1 MSINL
6 FKLELIVPDAET
18 AESFMPAV
26 DPFCFAASAYEVDGG
41 GEWRLEAY
49 CDGMPDHDAVVGA
62 LALTAA
68 ATGLDEPYFSCVPVP
83 DIDWVTE
90 NQKSFVPL
98 RAGRFFVYP
107 SIYEGVLPGGAWPIC
122 IDAGMAFG
130 TGEHATTHGCLALL
144 DGLAKQGRISGPVLD
159 LGCGSG
165 ILAIGMARAWP
176 GLIIDAS
183 DIDPVST
190 RIARENAVLN
200 RVGPAIRPV
209 TAIGFGHRDL
219 NKTYT
224 LIMANILA
232 NPLCDL
238 APDMRRHT
246 ADGSLLILSGLLVEQ
261 EKQILS
267 AYRHQGFFLQKRHV
281 RNGWLSLLL
290 YR

>member
-18 AESFMPAV
+18 AETFMPAI

-41 GEWRLEAY
+41 GEWRLEGY
-49 CDGMPDHDAVVGA
+49 CDGMPEHDAVVGSIA
-62 LALTAA
+62 LVADS
-68 ATGLDEPYFSCVPVP
+68 TGLDEPYFSCVPVP

-107 SIYEGVLPGGAWPIC
+107 SIYEGALPGGSWPIC

-176 GLIIDAS
+176 GLTIDAS

-200 RVGPAIRPV
+200 RVGPAMRPV
-209 TAIGFGHRDL
+209 TAIGFGHRSL
-219 NKTYT
+219 NKTYE

-232 NPLCDL
+232 NPLCEL

-246 ADGSLLILSGLLVEQ
+246 EDGSRLILSGLLVEQ
-261 EKQILS
+261 EEQVLS
-267 AYRHQGFFLQKRHV
+267 AYRYQGFYLQKRHV

-290 YR
+290 AR